1 MSRDLDPT
9 KAKWPQISA
18 AIERDISAGILAPA
32 ARIPGAVE
40 LSGLWGV
47 SLTVARKAL
56 ADLREKGLIR
66 TENGVGTFVADTLPA
81 KGTSAL

>member
-1 MSRDLDPT
+1 MTSLDPT

-18 AIERDISAGILAPA
+18 ALERDIRAGVLAPDA
-32 ARIPGAVE
+32 QVPGAVA
-40 LSGLWGV
+40 LSAQWGV

-66 TENGVGTFVADTLPA
+66 AENGVGTFVSGPSSDA
-81 KGTSAL
+81 

>member
-1 MSRDLDPT
+1 MTSLDPT

-18 AIERDISAGILAPA
+18 ALERDIRAGILAPD
-32 ARIPGAVE
+32 ARVPGAVA
-40 LSGLWGV
+40 LSAQWGV

-66 TENGVGTFVADTLPA
+66 AENGVGTFVSKQP
-81 KGTSAL
+81 

>member
-1 MSRDLDPT
+1 MPRDLDPT

-18 AIERDISAGILAPA
+18 AIECDISAGTLAPN

-66 TENGVGTFVADTLPA
+66 TENGVGTFVTDTLPD
-81 KGTSAL
+81 SN

>member
-1 MSRDLDPT
+1 MTSLDPT

-18 AIERDISAGILAPA
+18 ALERDIHAGVLAPDA
-32 ARIPGAVE
+32 QVPGAVA
-40 LSGLWGV
+40 LSAQWGV

-66 TENGVGTFVADTLPA
+66 AENGVGTFVNGPSSDA
-81 KGTSAL
+81 